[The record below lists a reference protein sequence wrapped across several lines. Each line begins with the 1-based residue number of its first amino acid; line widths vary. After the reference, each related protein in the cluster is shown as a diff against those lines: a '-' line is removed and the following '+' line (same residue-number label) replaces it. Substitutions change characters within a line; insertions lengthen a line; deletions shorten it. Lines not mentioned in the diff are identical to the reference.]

1 MPTDTRDPAVRRS
14 TMPPPPGEASGSRA
28 FSHQVTD
35 LGDVR
40 LHSVSAGRGDTVLLL
55 AGFPQT
61 WYAWRKVIPAL
72 AETYSVVAVDLPGQ
86 GDSSKPE
93 SGYDTQSMAETLHRF
108 IDRLG
113 VGPVFVASH
122 DVGGWTAYPLAAQHP
137 ADVRRL
143 ALLDGGIP
151 GVSLPDALPIQGA
164 SRMSFHFLFHLVPDL
179 PEQLIHGREREYVA
193 WFLRAK
199 AFDPGVFTDADIDEY
214 ARCYAAAGGMRA
226 ALGWYRAVPLDAEQ
240 NREFAKT
247 KLAMPVLALG
257 GRQGATPGL
266 AEAMR
271 AVAAQVEGEPLE
283 DCGHFLPEEQPAAV
297 AKRLLRFFAADSG

>member
-1 MPTDTRDPAVRRS
+1 MRTDTRDPMTARP
-14 TMPPPPGEASGSRA
+14 TLAPPSMEVGAPSALA
-28 FSHQVTD
+28 HQVTD

-40 LHSVSAGRGDTVLLL
+40 LHYVSAGRGDTVLLL

-72 AETYSVVAVDLPGQ
+72 AEKYSVVAVDLPGQ
-86 GDSSKPE
+86 GDSSRPE
-93 SGYDTQSMAETLHRF
+93 SGYDTQSMADTLRRF
-108 IDRLG
+108 IDRLA
-113 VGPVFVASH
+113 VGPVFVAAH
-122 DVGGWTAYPLAAQHP
+122 DVGAWTAYPLAAKHP
-137 ADVRRL
+137 AVVRRL

-151 GVSLPDALPIQGA
+151 GISLPDALPIQEA

-179 PEQLIHGREREYVA
+179 PEQFIHGREREYVA

-226 ALGWYRAVPLDAEQ
+226 ALGWYRAVPLDASQ
-240 NREFAKT
+240 NRELGKT
-247 KLAMPVLALG
+247 KLAVPVLALG
-257 GRQGATPGL
+257 GRQGATPNL
-266 AEAMR
+266 AEALR
-271 AVAAQVEGEPLE
+271 AVAVQVEGEPLE

-297 AKRLLRFFAADSG
+297 SERLLRFFGTD